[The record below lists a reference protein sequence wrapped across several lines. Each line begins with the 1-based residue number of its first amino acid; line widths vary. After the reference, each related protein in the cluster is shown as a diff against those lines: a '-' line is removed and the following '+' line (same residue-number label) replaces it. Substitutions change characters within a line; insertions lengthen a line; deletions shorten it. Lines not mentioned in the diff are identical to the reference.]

1 MDLQRRRFR
10 IAPTGD
16 FASPADIA
24 TVESGY
30 LEPPITLMLYNR
42 QPAIGIS
49 ITIVSGVNTVNVGE
63 RIDQRLDEIIPM
75 LSIGIFVSIL
85 SFSLSIASAGNTS
98 TSPLFGIK
106 LSDEQVVQ
114 ITESDHNHIL
124 TFQPCQTPLNQTK
137 AFAANAEILY

>member
-1 MDLQRRRFR
+1 MDLQRRRFC

-30 LEPPITLMLYNR
+30 LDPPITLMLYNR

-98 TSPLFGIK
+98 TSSTFRHK
-106 LSDEQVVQ
+106 VVR
-114 ITESDHNHIL
+114 
-124 TFQPCQTPLNQTK
+124 
-137 AFAANAEILY
+137 